1 MSFEALARH
10 LEREYGRR
18 SGLAVAVATDFL
30 HGGEPTFARVFDRH
44 GTQKATLQRATKE
57 PWAAFRD
64 RAKSEAASTAGAA
77 CLVIGGLPDAVR
89 GGDCMDNTFLS
100 DEPPRGAISL
110 DTTALHPSQIEA
122 LELIRNHRRV
132 ALVAGR
138 RWGKS
143 ALLVALAV
151 DTALCGRRVGIFAPT
166 RTLMSPLL
174 GEISHALR
182 SVKGVTVNKMFGEI
196 RTPGG
201 AHCDFWSVD
210 HTGRAGRGRK
220 YHLVLIDEAAH
231 DEGYLTDAFPA
242 AIAPTLLD
250 YAGSIVEASTPNG
263 VSPENHFWQTAH
275 LTELDFVT
283 HHAPTSANPHLPAA
297 EIARLRATMRPELAN
312 QELDALFVSLEG
324 MSIFPLERLL
334 VNGEPVPDDGP
345 IDTIGVAIDSA
356 AGEGG
361 IEHDG
366 TAAVI
371 YGLRH
376 PHVGQQGFAGGEV
389 IILDWDVRSL
399 ALGGASAWLR
409 HVHDLYRAWIPRA
422 RPRMGLDGFHI
433 EKPAMGL
440 RLLELAGEQR
450 IPAAA
455 LQTDWV
461 EVDKDGRA
469 LMVEPHVS
477 AGRVKLSRTA
487 YEKRMEFR
495 GAVHNHLLAQVTG
508 FRTFDK
514 KSRETRGRSRRW
526 VCLRGASV
534 RRRRPDPALGRAQAG
549 GVILA
554 PVLLQTSLLTEFR
567 YD

>member
-1 MSFEALARH
+1 VSLNAALRDYRMRAESS
-10 LEREYGRR
+10 LGV
-18 SGLAVAVATDFL
+18 SIAIAADFL
-30 HGGEPTFARVFDRH
+30 HGGQPSFARLFDRR
-44 GTQKATLQRATKE
+44 GAQLATLRRATNE
-57 PWAAFRD
+57 PWASFRD
-64 RAKSEAASTAGAA
+64 RVKGVAAETTGAAS
-77 CLVIGGLPDAVR
+77 LVIGGLPDTVRVR
-89 GGDCMDNTFLS
+89 GENDFAGDGA
-100 DEPPRGAISL
+100 EPPRGAIVL
-110 DTTALHPSQIEA
+110 DTIALHPSQVEA
-122 LELIRNHRRV
+122 LELIRNNRRV
-132 ALVAGR
+132 ILAAGR

-151 DTALCGRRVGIFAPT
+151 DTALCGRRVGVFAPT

-182 SVKGVTVNKMFGEI
+182 GVKGVTVNKIFGEI
-196 RTPGG
+196 RLPNG
-201 AHCDFWSVD
+201 AHADFWSVD

-231 DEGYLTDAFPA
+231 DEGYLTSAFPA

-263 VSPENHFWQTAH
+263 VEPTNHFWQCAH
-275 LTELDFVT
+275 LAELGFVT
-283 HHAPTSANPHLPAA
+283 HHAPTSANPHLPAE

-324 MSIFPLERLL
+324 MSIFPLAALL
-334 VNGEPVPDDGP
+334 ENGEPVADDAP

-371 YGLRH
+371 YGMRH
-376 PHVGQQGFAGGEV
+376 PRVGQYGIGGGEV
-389 IILDWDVRSL
+389 VILDWDVRSL

-409 HVHDLYRAWIPRA
+409 HVHDLYRAWIQRA

-440 RLLELAGEQR
+440 RLLELAGQQGIKAE
-450 IPAAA
+450 A
-455 LQTDWV
+455 LLTDWV
-461 EVDKDGRA
+461 EVGKDGRA

-477 AGRVKLSRTA
+477 AGRVRLSKAA
-487 YEKRMEFR
+487 YAKQMEYR
-495 GAVHNHLLAQVTG
+495 GAVHNHLVAQVVG
-508 FRTFDK
+508 FRAFDK
-514 KSRETRGRSRRW
+514 KAGKRADDLSDGFVYAVLR
-526 VCLRGASV
+526 CLG
-534 RRRRPDPALGRAQAG
+534 DGRATRWDKLKRVA
-549 GVILA
+549 
-554 PVLLQTSLLTEFR
+554 
-567 YD
+567 